1 MVRGQESCKIDFYPK
16 PFITMDL
23 PDESQWDETTC
34 NLAACQHPQCWAT
47 IRRIERGHPRILGSS
62 YKTSLDVNDKLP
74 VLTIVNLSDSCFQA
88 RRRPHGH
95 LPGLTFT
102 KPHPLLSQRSKF
114 DSKFQG
120 RPCKDLPDK
129 DLINYTNGSPKGSHI
144 LKKLAVLNLNE
155 THIPRP
161 QGVSNMVVVWIPK
174 EPGASVSPAEQYVA
188 PSQDG
193 KKKRKTSTVSS
204 VVLSGKQDRETKL
217 STPGI
222 TVPPPSPVRFFEQLS
237 PEILPFLNQF
247 DALPQDLLNDLLLD
261 EGERSPCL
269 ETKTRLAT
277 RKKNPLKKS
286 RPESSISAQMFLSVH
301 RLTLQRPSLKYPAH
315 LKKLYYNLNIEDRLS
330 SAARSPGLRKQ
341 QQRQPQRKLKT
352 PTKKPKK
359 PEAKKKSK
367 KDPRSQS
374 TSHKSLGHRTLPGG
388 ESDNNQQL
396 QMEKNGPILKQDSTE
411 RPQVGNA
418 ENDLDSFSSKQ
429 NPELSKTESSNKDFG
444 PQMEEVPVAQEEPSK
459 DLSSSISRASWN
471 PELHIMRIFQ
481 TADNEAEENQLS
493 GLQNKVTPET

>member
-1 MVRGQESCKIDFYPK
+1 ML
-16 PFITMDL
+16 L
-23 PDESQWDETTC
+23 PARMGRRKERHLQWV
-34 NLAACQHPQCWAT
+34 
-47 IRRIERGHPRILGSS
+47 G
-62 YKTSLDVNDKLP
+62 
-74 VLTIVNLSDSCFQA
+74 
-88 RRRPHGH
+88 
-95 LPGLTFT
+95 
-102 KPHPLLSQRSKF
+102 SQREACGGPHSA
-114 DSKFQG
+114 DWEG
-120 RPCKDLPDK
+120 GCCWTRPANKVFHVPV
-129 DLINYTNGSPKGSHI
+129 
-144 LKKLAVLNLNE
+144 VLGGWE
-155 THIPRP
+155 V
-161 QGVSNMVVVWIPK
+161 G
-174 EPGASVSPAEQYVA
+174 
-188 PSQDG
+188 G
-193 KKKRKTSTVSS
+193 KSGPECFRELFPLSLLQSS

>member
-1 MVRGQESCKIDFYPK
+1 SRGQESCKVDFYPK
-16 PFITMDL
+16 PLITMDL

-62 YKTSLDVNDKLP
+62 YKTPLDVNDKLP

-102 KPHPLLSQRSKF
+102 KPHSLLSQRSKF

-120 RPCKDLPDK
+120 RPRKDLPDK
-129 DLINYTNGSPKGSHI
+129 DLIIYTNRSPK
-144 LKKLAVLNLNE
+144 LPVLNLNE
-155 THIPRP
+155 TQIPHP

-174 EPGASVSPAEQYVA
+174 EPGASVS
-188 PSQDG
+188 QDG
-193 KKKRKTSTVSS
+193 KKKRKTSTVVSSS

-217 STPGI
+217 STPGML
-222 TVPPPSPVRFFEQLS
+222 VPPPSPVRFFEQLS
-237 PEILPFLNQF
+237 PEFLPFLNQF
-247 DALPQDLLNDLLLD
+247 DTLPQDLLNDLLLD
-261 EGERSPCL
+261 EGKRSPCL
-269 ETKTRLAT
+269 ETKTQLAT

-286 RPESSISAQMFLSVH
+286 RPESAISAQMFLSVH

-315 LKKLYYNLNIEDRLS
+315 LKKLYYNLNIE
-330 SAARSPGLRKQ
+330 GLRKQ
-341 QQRQPQRKLKT
+341 QQKQQQRKLKT
-352 PTKKPKK
+352 PMKE

-367 KDPRSQS
+367 KDPGSQS
-374 TSHKSLGHRTLPGG
+374 TSRKSLGTVGCDPRYGHRTLPGG

-411 RPQVGNA
+411 RPQMGNA

-429 NPELSKTESSNKDFG
+429 NPELSKTESTNKDFG
-444 PQMEEVPVAQEEPSK
+444 PQMEEVPVAHEEPSK

-471 PELHIMRIFQ
+471 PELQVMRISQ
-481 TADNEAEENQLS
+481 AAEYEAEENQLP
-493 GLQNKVTPET
+493 GLQ

>member
-1 MVRGQESCKIDFYPK
+1 MARGQESCKVDFYPK
-16 PFITMDL
+16 PLITMDL

-62 YKTSLDVNDKLP
+62 YKTPLDVNDKLP

-102 KPHPLLSQRSKF
+102 KPHSLLSQRSKF

-120 RPCKDLPDK
+120 RPRKDLPDK
-129 DLINYTNGSPKGSHI
+129 DLIIYTNRSPKGSH
-144 LKKLAVLNLNE
+144 KLEKLPVLNLNE
-155 THIPRP
+155 TQIPHP

-217 STPGI
+217 STPGML
-222 TVPPPSPVRFFEQLS
+222 VPPPSPVRFFEQLS
-237 PEILPFLNQF
+237 PEFLPFLNQF
-247 DALPQDLLNDLLLD
+247 DTLPQDLLNDLLLD
-261 EGERSPCL
+261 EGKRSPCL
-269 ETKTRLAT
+269 ETKTQLAT

-286 RPESSISAQMFLSVH
+286 RPESAISAQMFLSVH

-341 QQRQPQRKLKT
+341 QQKQQQRKLKT
-352 PTKKPKK
+352 PMKEPKK

-367 KDPRSQS
+367 KDPGSQS
-374 TSHKSLGHRTLPGG
+374 TSRKSLGHRTLPGG

-411 RPQVGNA
+411 RPQMGNA

-429 NPELSKTESSNKDFG
+429 NPELSKTESTNKDFG
-444 PQMEEVPVAQEEPSK
+444 PQMEEVPVAHEEPSK

-471 PELHIMRIFQ
+471 PELQVMRISQ
-481 TADNEAEENQLS
+481 AAEYEAEENQLP
-493 GLQNKVTPET
+493 GLQNKVSPET